1 MLRVKSDTSTSRPHD
16 SLLLLYPTLLL
27 RISSLTL
34 RISFVWLSSC
44 TVDQCASLFLWKMC
58 EWIDDWL
65 NGGLENT
72 SHVGTATT
80 FAQEKTLPTCN
91 VLSDLRIPHH
101 VSPLQKVEEAENTL
115 GKTTNFKC
123 FSWISC
129 NGSHVKVQVSADS
142 VRYSDIPMTIFAPPI
157 TGQSSQDLCLEW
169 FEGNFPEHAM
179 ESLKSISRS
188 NNLRV
193 LFLWPAG
200 QPAITS
206 VWHNIM
212 KSGYLTKASFNVFII
227 IHIIHVWNC
236 IRSLLLGF

>member
-1 MLRVKSDTSTSRPHD
+1 MTLLPHVPTI
-16 SLLLLYPTLLL
+16 LLLFGSRSYGSPAAPL
-27 RISSLTL
+27 ISSVPLC
-34 RISFVWLSSC
+34 FC
-44 TVDQCASLFLWKMC
+44 CMC
-58 EWIDDWL
+58 EWIDDWS
-65 NGGLENT
+65 NGLGLENT

-157 TGQSSQDLCLEW
+157 TGQSSQDLCLE
-169 FEGNFPEHAM
+169 
-179 ESLKSISRS
+179 
-188 NNLRV
+188 
-193 LFLWPAG
+193 
-200 QPAITS
+200 
-206 VWHNIM
+206 
-212 KSGYLTKASFNVFII
+212 
-227 IHIIHVWNC
+227 
-236 IRSLLLGF
+236 